1 MKKIFLKIVAVLAAI
16 IGLMAVFTGTRVLT
30 GSFVP
35 GYNVLQPLV
44 IYNVSMGAVSVLT
57 GILIWKSH
65 RFTVLLSGIIT
76 IAHIVVL
83 ISLLTVFADIA
94 ARQSIMAM
102 IFRSV
107 VWVSIFVIIK
117 RNQLAE

>member
-1 MKKIFLKIVAVLAAI
+1 MKKIFLKMAAVLAAI
-16 IGLMAVFTGTRVLT
+16 LGIMALFTGTRVLT

-44 IYNVSMGAVSVLT
+44 IYNVTMGAVSVLT

-65 RFTVLLSGIIT
+65 RLAVLLSGIIT

-83 ISLLTVFADIA
+83 ISLLTIFADIV

-102 IFRSV
+102 LFRSV
-107 VWVSIFVIIK
+107 IWVGIFSIVK
-117 RNQLAE
+117 K